1 MKIKRVDALIQVT
14 NAIEKNDYDRANK
27 ILQIIDRSIQ
37 SDKARNVYSTEIE
50 IQKDEKKYFV
60 FQEEDK

>member
-14 NAIEKNDYDRANK
+14 NAIEENDYDRANK

-50 IQKDEKKYFV
+50 IHKDEKKYFV